1 VSLPRLEQ
9 SFVTGSAPTASG
21 NLPRVSADLTLG
33 DHWGTFKARWGVGR
47 MDYRVD
53 PGLYALGEPDFDSEV
68 LVTANYKLSFDAL
81 RSALPCRD
89 SWILVVDTDGINVW
103 CAAGKGTF
111 STEELVSRIESSGLT
126 RIVSHRRLIVPQ
138 LAAPGVAAHTVR
150 ELSGFRIKYG
160 PIRAKDLPAFI
171 DQGFKAT
178 SEMRLKAFPAI
189 ERVVLIPVELVEA
202 MKYAVVLVP
211 LFFLLGGLIGQA
223 DFGENVRSHGFFA
236 ALAMLSAVFG
246 GTVLTPILLPWLPG
260 RAFALKGAV
269 AGLLVSGVPAVLTFA
284 LLGRWPTLPDFG
296 AWIFIMIAV
305 AAFLGMN
312 FTGASTYTS
321 LSGVRKEMRW
331 AVPLEITSAC
341 IGLVLW
347 FGSSWIV

>member
-1 VSLPRLEQ
+1 MSQPRLEQ
-9 SFVTGSAPTASG
+9 PFVTGSVPTALGS
-21 NLPRVSADLTLG
+21 LPRVSADLTLM

-53 PGLYALGEPDFDSEV
+53 PGLYALGDPDLHSEV
-68 LVTANYKLSFDAL
+68 LATGNYKMSFDAL
-81 RSALPCRD
+81 RSVLPGRNF
-89 SWILVVDTDGINVW
+89 WILVVDTDGINVW

-111 STEELVSRIESSGLT
+111 STEELVSCIESSGLGQL
-126 RIVSHRRLIVPQ
+126 VSHRRLIVPQ
-138 LAAPGVAAHTVR
+138 LAAPGVAAHRVR
-150 ELSGFRIKYG
+150 ELAGFKIKYG
-160 PIRAKDLPAFI
+160 PIRSKDLPAFI

-178 SEMRLKAFPAI
+178 HEMRLKTFSTI

-202 MKYAVVLVP
+202 MKGAAVLVP
-211 LFFLLGGLIGQA
+211 LFFLLGGLIGSA
-223 DFGENVRSHGFFA
+223 TFWTNVVNHGFFA

-246 GTVLTPILLPWLPG
+246 GTVVTPILLPWLPG

-284 LLGRWPTLPDFG
+284 FLGRWPTLPHFV
-296 AWIFIMIAV
+296 AWIFVMIAV

-331 AVPLEITSAC
+331 AVPLEITAAC

-347 FGSSWIV
+347 FGSNWIV